1 MRKYFIILFLS
12 ISSFVYSQTVLNME
26 GQNYTNSDPAWTGI
40 IPNFSI
46 KTTFS
51 FRNNSI
57 ICVNTGAHMLSAG
70 NESPT
75 SSDNNFDGEVI
86 SGNKI
91 TWNGSGVVETEAL
104 LLGYNKNHVVEYNY
118 LDKTPYAAVFKSGN
132 SSTGNMTSTTGGFAY
147 NIVRN
152 SQVHVRVKGMNGVP
166 IFNNTFF
173 DNNTPANAFIYISL
187 NPDNGKAASTGT
199 KIKNNIFY
207 TTTGKGMIYAQEPGD
222 LSGLVCD
229 YNVYYSS
236 TGSPR
241 FYNGSSWL
249 NFIQW
254 QALGYDLHSVVLNP
268 QFIDVTSLVPTARLN
283 YGTDLGT
290 SFQAGLS
297 VKASWVVGSS
307 PATTNQNGPWQVGA
321 IIYDAV
327 SAPPPPPPVAP
338 APVIGAT
345 VVENA
350 TPSLL
355 EMTYDLA
362 LNATLIPAAS
372 AYTVT
377 VNGVTASV
385 SSVAITGSKVQLALA
400 TAIKYGD
407 VVLVSYAKPVTNPLQ
422 STAGGL
428 AAAFS
433 TRATTNNLVAPPPV
447 TPPPVLPP
455 VTPPVTP
462 PPVTVPVTVTMNIT
476 PNHIHKVINISL
488 SYTGT
493 VFDGLTP
500 ELVRITDTTGNLVSE
515 QLIDTGATSI
525 KFPINLDSGIYKV
538 LLLGNGVEMASQK
551 VRVY

>member
-1 MRKYFIILFLS
+1 MRKYLVILFLL
-12 ISSFVYSQTVLNME
+12 ISSVAFSQTTLNIE
-26 GQNYTNSDPAWTGI
+26 GQTYLNSDPAWTGI
-40 IPNFSI
+40 FVNWSA

-57 ICVNTGAHMLSAG
+57 TSVNTGAHMLSAG
-70 NESPT
+70 AEAPST
-75 SSDNNFDGEVI
+75 SDNNLDGEVI
-86 SGNKI
+86 TGNKI

-104 LLGYNKNHVVEYNY
+104 LLGYNKNQIVEYNY

-132 SSTGNMTSTTGGFAY
+132 SSTGNMTSTSGGFAY

-152 SQVHVRVKGMNGVP
+152 SQVHVRIKGMNGVP
-166 IFNNTFF
+166 IYNNTFF
-173 DNNTPANAFIYISL
+173 DNLTSANAFIYISL
-187 NPDNGKAASTGT
+187 NPDNGNTASSGT

-249 NFIQW
+249 NFSQW

-268 QFIDVTSLVPTARLN
+268 QFVDMTSLVPTARLN

-290 SFQAGLS
+290 GFQTGLS
-297 VKASWVVGSS
+297 TKASWVVGSS
-307 PATTNQNGPWQVGA
+307 PATTNQNGSWQVGA
-321 IIYDAV
+321 MIYDDA

-345 VVENA
+345 LVENT

-362 LNATLIPAAS
+362 LNTTLIPAAS
-372 AYTVT
+372 AYTVL
-377 VNGVTASV
+377 VNGVTTAV
-385 SSVAITGSKVQLALA
+385 SSVAITGSKVQLSLA

-407 VVLVSYAKPVTNPLQ
+407 IVLVSYAKPSTNPLQ
-422 STAGGL
+422 STAAGI
-428 AAAFS
+428 AIAFS
-433 TRATTNNLVAPPPV
+433 SRTTTNNLVAS
-447 TPPPVLPP
+447 P

-462 PPVTVPVTVTMNIT
+462 PVTVPVTIAMNIS
-476 PNHIHKVINISL
+476 PNHVHRVLNIGL
-488 SYTGT
+488 TYTGT
-493 VFDGLTP
+493 VSEALTP
-500 ELVRITDTTGNLVSE
+500 EMIRITDSKGKLIAE
-515 QLIDTGATSI
+515 QMIDTGATNI
-525 KFPINLDSGIYKV
+525 KFPVNLDSRIYNV
-538 LLLGNGVEMASQK
+538 TLYANGVQMATQ
-551 VRVY
+551 RIMVY

>member
-1 MRKYFIILFLS
+1 MRKYLVILFLL
-12 ISSFVYSQTVLNME
+12 ISSVAFSQTTLNIE
-26 GQNYTNSDPAWTGI
+26 GQTYLNSDPAWTGI
-40 IPNFSI
+40 FVNWSA

-57 ICVNTGAHMLSAG
+57 TSVNTGAHMLSAG
-70 NESPT
+70 AEAPST
-75 SSDNNFDGEVI
+75 SDNNLDGEVI
-86 SGNKI
+86 TGNKI

-104 LLGYNKNHVVEYNY
+104 LLGYNKNQIVEYNY

-132 SSTGNMTSTTGGFAY
+132 SSTGNMTSTSGGFAY

-166 IFNNTFF
+166 IYNNTFF
-173 DNNTPANAFIYISL
+173 DNLTSANAFIYISL
-187 NPDNGKAASTGT
+187 NPDNGNTASSGT

-229 YNVYYSS
+229 YNVYYST

-249 NFIQW
+249 NFSQW

-268 QFIDVTSLVPTARLN
+268 QFVDMTSLVPTARLN

-290 SFQAGLS
+290 GFQTGLS
-297 VKASWVVGSS
+297 TKASWVVGSS
-307 PATTNQNGPWQVGA
+307 PATTNQNGSWQVGA
-321 IIYDAV
+321 MIYDDA

-345 VVENA
+345 LVENT

-362 LNATLIPAAS
+362 LNTTLIPAAS
-372 AYTVT
+372 AYTVL
-377 VNGVTASV
+377 VNGVTTAV
-385 SSVAITGSKVQLALA
+385 SSVAITGSKVQLSLA

-407 VVLVSYAKPVTNPLQ
+407 IVLVSYAKPSTNPLQ
-422 STAGGL
+422 STAAGI
-428 AAAFS
+428 AIAFS
-433 TRATTNNLVAPPPV
+433 SRTTTNNLVAS
-447 TPPPVLPP
+447 P

-462 PPVTVPVTVTMNIT
+462 PVTVPVTIAMNIS
-476 PNHIHKVINISL
+476 PNHVHRVLNIGL
-488 SYTGT
+488 TYTGT
-493 VFDGLTP
+493 VSEALTP
-500 ELVRITDTTGNLVSE
+500 EMIRITDSKGKLIAE
-515 QLIDTGATSI
+515 QMIDTGATNI
-525 KFPINLDSGIYKV
+525 KFPVNLDSRIYNV
-538 LLLGNGVEMASQK
+538 TLYANGVQMATQ
-551 VRVY
+551 RIMVY